1 MHARRLILAPLLS
14 LALLVS
20 AAPGAAQGYVVQ
32 PGDSLYK
39 IAQRFH
45 TTVDKLR
52 AANNLWH
59 TSEIWAGTW
68 LALPAGVKNAYS
80 VQPGDTLY
88 LIAQKLGTTVNDL
101 RQANNLWGTDLIWA
115 GQILAIP
122 AGTQPPGS
130 GSGSTPQVP
139 SHPPLSPS
147 DLDLLARLVTAEA
160 EGEVYA
166 GQVAV
171 AATVLNRMRDPR
183 YPDTVYGV
191 IFQYV
196 NGLPQ
201 FSPVADGRISMP
213 ATESARKAVADAL
226 NGWDPSNGAL
236 GFYNPAKT
244 SNAWVRNQPVTAAIG
259 NHLFFRIP

>member
-1 MHARRLILAPLLS
+1 MHARRLILVPLLL

-32 PGDSLYK
+32 PGDTLYK
-39 IAQRFH
+39 IAQRFN

-68 LALPAGVKNAYS
+68 LALPSGVKNTYT

-88 LIAQKLGTTVNDL
+88 LIAQKLGTTLTDL
-101 RQANNLWGTDLIWA
+101 RQANNLWGTNLIWA
-115 GQILAIP
+115 GQILAVP
-122 AGTQPPGS
+122 ASAQQP
-130 GSGSTPQVP
+130 GSTPQVP
-139 SHPPLSPS
+139 SHPPLSAS

-171 AATVLNRMRDPR
+171 AATVLNRLRDPR
-183 YPDTVYGV
+183 YPNTVHGV

-201 FSPVADGRISMP
+201 FSPVADGRIYLP
-213 ATESARKAVADAL
+213 ATESARQAVADAL
-226 NGWDPSNGAL
+226 KGWDPSNGAL

-244 SNAWVRNQPVTAAIG
+244 SNAWVRKQPVSAAIG